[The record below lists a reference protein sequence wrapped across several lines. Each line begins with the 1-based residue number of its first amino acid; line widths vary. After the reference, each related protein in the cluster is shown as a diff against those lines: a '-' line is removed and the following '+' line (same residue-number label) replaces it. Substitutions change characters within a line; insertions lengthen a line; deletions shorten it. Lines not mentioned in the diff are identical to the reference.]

1 MCRPSRIPAAV
12 AVLMLVAG
20 AAFAQSPASA
30 VYRAATGDAEGK
42 CLYAIFTF
50 SESSCQSCLEEIG
63 HVWCPA
69 RDMTPAPGRIGL
81 LLLFNTPRLNVVD
94 KMRVRM
100 QQGGCTAPFVVDT
113 NGALS
118 ARLFSTDAAGQM
130 VLVDGEGHTI
140 LHRIVGEGDD
150 LSAHLAFAGGPART
164 AAYLDSIVRECKV
177 QVGTTTSF
185 ADTAA
190 AVTKQPWL
198 SELHAVDS
206 ATLQSADTVE
216 VPFAFS
222 YAPMDRRYLFVGGF
236 DKRIYIYDST
246 GRRTGSIRVDTTMTP
261 SAVRLRNDTL
271 YVVGGIVDTL
281 RYTRG
286 PDSILIIDNVITMA
300 KYNMAGK
307 QLSRYRMKPTGPLS
321 IGNDLQIGA
330 ASVYVTAQRSVTSSF
345 FHGRGINRDT
355 YFREIY
361 DPKNYAAYV
370 DTMKLVREF
379 DTTMHLRRSFGYLPR
394 DLASFGFKR
403 SHYWLEFNRWLA
415 ELPSGTVAWLHCA
428 SPQLALYRE
437 GLLLR
442 TIDLRGDYYQPITG
456 EEKESEI
463 PRFVGMTAGEDGLLY
478 VEYVKPTAKQRYLI
492 VADPIAGTRG
502 AIVPMGWNERLVRV
516 DTLHRPHVVRT
527 GASMQLLVCRPIE

>member
-1 MCRPSRIPAAV
+1 MYRPSRIPAAV

-20 AAFAQSPASA
+20 AAFAQSPAAA

-50 SESSCQSCLEEIG
+50 SEGSCQSCLEEIG

-69 RDMTPAPGRIGL
+69 QDLTPAPGKIGL
-81 LLLFNTPRLNVVD
+81 LLLFNTPRLSVVE
-94 KMRVRM
+94 KMRARM
-100 QQGGCTAPFVVDT
+100 QGGGCRAPFVVDT

-130 VLVDGEGHTI
+130 VLVDGEGRTI
-140 LHRIVGEGDD
+140 LHRIVGERDE
-150 LSAHLAFAGGPART
+150 LSAHLAFDGGPART
-164 AAYLDSIVRECKV
+164 AAYLDSIVRECRA
-177 QVGTTTSF
+177 GAATSLSD
-185 ADTAA
+185 ATGAGAA
-190 AVTKQPWL
+190 APWVSGL
-198 SELHAVDS
+198 RAVDS
-206 ATLQSADTVE
+206 VTLGAADTVE
-216 VPFAFS
+216 IPFAFS

-236 DKRIYIYDST
+236 DNRIYLYDST

-286 PDSILIIDNVITMA
+286 PDSILIIDNVITLA

-307 QLSRYRMKPTGPLS
+307 QLSRHRMKPTGPLS
-321 IGNDLQIGA
+321 LGNDLQIGA

-345 FHGRGINRDT
+345 FHGRGIDRDA

-403 SHYWLEFNRWLA
+403 SHYWLEYNRWLA

-428 SPQLALYRE
+428 SPQLALYRD

-463 PRFVGMTAGEDGLLY
+463 PRFVGMTSGEDGLLY
-478 VEYVKPTAKQRYLI
+478 VEYIKPVAKQRYLI
-492 VADPIAGTRG
+492 VADPISGRRG
-502 AIVPMGWNERLVRV
+502 AVVPMGWNERLVRV
-516 DTLHRPHVVRT
+516 DALRRPHVVRT
-527 GASMQLLVCRPIE
+527 GAAMLLVVCKPIE

>member
-1 MCRPSRIPAAV
+1 MYRPSRIPAVV
-12 AVLMLVAG
+12 AALMLVAG
-20 AAFAQSPASA
+20 AAYAQSAASA
-30 VYRAATGDAEGK
+30 VYRAATGEAEGK
-42 CLYAIFTF
+42 CLYMIFTF
-50 SESSCQSCLEEIG
+50 SEGSCQSCLEEIG
-63 HVWCPA
+63 GVWCPA
-69 RDMTPAPGRIGL
+69 RNLTPAPGRIGL
-81 LLLFNTPRLNVVD
+81 LLLFNTSRLSVVE
-94 KMRVRM
+94 KMRARM
-100 QQGGCTAPFVVDT
+100 QQGGCNAPFVVDT

-130 VLVDGEGHTI
+130 VLADGEGHI
-140 LHRIVGEGDD
+140 IMHRIVGERDD
-150 LSAHLAFAGGPART
+150 LSAHLAFDGGPART
-164 AAYLDSIVRECKV
+164 AAYLDSIVRTCNVAAGTV
-177 QVGTTTSF
+177 QSLADIGTTG
-185 ADTAA
+185 AA
-190 AVTKQPWL
+190 APWISGL
-198 SELHAVDS
+198 RAVDS
-206 ATLQSADTVE
+206 VTLQGADTVE
-216 VPFAFS
+216 IPFAFA

-236 DKRIYIYDST
+236 DNRIYIYDST

-261 SAVRLRNDTL
+261 SAVRLRNDSL

-321 IGNDLQIGA
+321 LGNDLQIGA

-345 FHGRGINRDT
+345 FHGRGINRDA

-403 SHYWLEFNRWLA
+403 SHYWLEYNRWLA

-463 PRFVGMTAGEDGLLY
+463 PRFAGMTAGEDGLLY
-478 VEYVKPTAKQRYLI
+478 IEYVKPTAKQRHLI

-502 AIVPMGWNERLVRV
+502 AILPMGWNERLVRV
-516 DTLHRPHVVRT
+516 DALHRLHVVRT
-527 GASMQLLVCRPIE
+527 GAAMQLLVCRPIE